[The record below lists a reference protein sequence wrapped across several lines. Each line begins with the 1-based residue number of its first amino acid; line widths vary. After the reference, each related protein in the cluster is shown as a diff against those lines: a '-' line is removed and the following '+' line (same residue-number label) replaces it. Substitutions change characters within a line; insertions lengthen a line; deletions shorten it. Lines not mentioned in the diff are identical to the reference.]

1 MPSPIDSPSY
11 DHLTIQESTGVAR
24 TQSSPS
30 GLAAVSYSS
39 SGEWIRAT
47 CIAKALKRGLTVV
60 LLMMIFSALISA
72 SISLVV
78 KSAHTNYVYAGT
90 IQLILGGISL
100 GFVGPSTERALLF
113 AGATSRTIWRIIM
126 VYACAITTLIA
137 ISMGVFAI
145 LDLVTGHVR
154 VVDVYMIQHTGIG
167 PYLWFLVPL
176 GAFPGV
182 IASVCMSIAN
192 RYLSSGGTTAVVVPT
207 VLLMNPISYLIIPHA
222 FRSGLLGY
230 VSYLLVA
237 AVVYPL
243 LLRFI
248 LNRPRNEE

>member
-11 DHLTIQESTGVAR
+11 DHLTIQEITGVAR

-39 SGEWIRAT
+39 AGEWIRAILT
-47 CIAKALKRGLTVV
+47 AKALKRRATIV
-60 LLMMIFSALISA
+60 LLMMIIYALISA
-72 SISLVV
+72 SISMVV
-78 KSAHTNYVYAGT
+78 KSAYTNYVYAGT
-90 IQLILGGISL
+90 IHLILGGISL

-113 AGATSRTIWRIIM
+113 AGVTSRTIWRIMM

-176 GAFPGV
+176 GAFPGFLASACVSMASRYLGSWSTATV
-182 IASVCMSIAN
+182 IA
-192 RYLSSGGTTAVVVPT
+192 LT
-207 VLLMNPISYLIIPHA
+207 VLLMNPISFLIIPHA
-222 FRSGLLGY
+222 LRTGLPGY
-230 VSYLLVA
+230 VIYLVA
-237 AVVYPL
+237 AALVYPL

-248 LNRPRNEE
+248 LSRPRNEK

>member
-11 DHLTIQESTGVAR
+11 DHLAIQESTGVAR
-24 TQSSPS
+24 THSSPS
-30 GLAAVSYSS
+30 GLAAVSHSS
-39 SGEWIRAT
+39 AGEWIRAT
-47 CIAKALKRGLTVV
+47 LTAKALKRGPTIV
-60 LLMMIFSALISA
+60 LLMMIIYALISA

-78 KSAHTNYVYAGT
+78 KSAYTNYVYAGT
-90 IQLILGGISL
+90 IYFILTVILL
-100 GFVGPSTERALLF
+100 GFVDPSTERALLF
-113 AGATSRTIWRIIM
+113 AGATSRTIWRIMM

>member
-1 MPSPIDSPSY
+1 MPPPIDSPSY

-39 SGEWIRAT
+39 AGEWIRAT

-78 KSAHTNYVYAGT
+78 KSAHTNYVYAGA

-167 PYLWFLVPL
+167 PYLWLLVPL
-176 GAFPGV
+176 GAFPGFLASACVSMASRYLGSWSTATV
-182 IASVCMSIAN
+182 IA
-192 RYLSSGGTTAVVVPT
+192 LT
-207 VLLMNPISYLIIPHA
+207 VLLMNPISFLIIPHA
-222 FRSGLLGY
+222 LRTGLPGY
-230 VSYLLVA
+230 IVYLLA
-237 AVVYPL
+237 AALVYPF

-248 LNRPRNEE
+248 LTRPRNEK

>member
-11 DHLTIQESTGVAR
+11 DHLAIQESTGVAR
-24 TQSSPS
+24 THSSPP
-30 GLAAVSYSS
+30 GLAAASHSS
-39 SGEWIRAT
+39 EGEWIRAT
-47 CIAKALKRGLTVV
+47 LTAKALKRGPTIV
-60 LLMMIFSALISA
+60 LLMMIIYALISA

-78 KSAHTNYVYAGT
+78 KSAYTNYVYAGT
-90 IQLILGGISL
+90 IHLILGGISL

-113 AGATSRTIWRIIM
+113 AGATSRTIWRIL
-126 VYACAITTLIA
+126 YACAITTLIA

-176 GAFPGV
+176 GAFPGFLASACVSMASRYLGPWSTATV
-182 IASVCMSIAN
+182 IA
-192 RYLSSGGTTAVVVPT
+192 LT
-207 VLLMNPISYLIIPHA
+207 VLLMNPISFLIIPHA
-222 FRSGLLGY
+222 LRTGLPGY
-230 VSYLLVA
+230 VIYLVA
-237 AVVYPL
+237 AALVYPF

-248 LNRPRNEE
+248 LSRPRNEK

>member
-30 GLAAVSYSS
+30 GLAAVSHSS
-39 SGEWIRAT
+39 AGEWIRAT
-47 CIAKALKRGLTVV
+47 CIAKALKRRPIIVWS
-60 LLMMIFSALISA
+60 MMALYALIVA
-72 SISLVV
+72 SISMVA

-90 IQLILGGISL
+90 IYFILGGTAL

-113 AGATSRTIWRIIM
+113 AGTTSRTIWRIMM
-126 VYACAITTLIA
+126 VYACAITTLTA
-137 ISMGVFAI
+137 ISMGIFAI

-176 GAFPGV
+176 GAFPGLLASACVSMASRYLDSWSTAAV
-182 IASVCMSIAN
+182 IA
-192 RYLSSGGTTAVVVPT
+192 LT
-207 VLLMNPISYLIIPHA
+207 VLLMNPISFLIIPHA
-222 FRSGLLGY
+222 LRTGLPGY
-230 VSYLLVA
+230 VIYLVA
-237 AVVYPL
+237 AALVYPL

-248 LNRPRNEE
+248 LSRPRNEK

>member
-24 TQSSPS
+24 THSSPS
-30 GLAAVSYSS
+30 GLAAVSHSS
-39 SGEWIRAT
+39 EGEWIRAT
-47 CIAKALKRGLTVV
+47 CIAKALKRGPTIV
-60 LLMMIFSALISA
+60 LLMMIISALIVA
-72 SISLVV
+72 SISLVA
-78 KSAHTNYVYAGT
+78 KSAHMNYVYAGT
-90 IQLILGGISL
+90 IYFILGGIAL

-113 AGATSRTIWRIIM
+113 AGATSRTIWRILM

-154 VVDVYMIQHTGIG
+154 VVDVYMIQYTGIG

-176 GAFPGV
+176 GAFPGFLASACVSMASRYLGSWSTAAV
-182 IASVCMSIAN
+182 IA
-192 RYLSSGGTTAVVVPT
+192 LT
-207 VLLMNPISYLIIPHA
+207 VLLMNPLSFLIIPHA
-222 FRSGLLGY
+222 LGTGLPGY
-230 VSYLLVA
+230 VIYLLVA
-237 AVVYPL
+237 ALVYPF

-248 LNRPRNEE
+248 LSQPRNEE